1 MGVTRRRGGDATR
14 ARSATLADRPPRF
27 APCPRTAPI
36 LTCRHVSQI
45 PYAAEDYAYLTHD
58 PRHTYW
64 VPYTHARA
72 HAGIAGVQTAALNVP
87 IEVLELLVANMLLDG
102 HPVW

>member
-1 MGVTRRRGGDATR
+1 M
-14 ARSATLADRPPRF
+14 
-27 APCPRTAPI
+27 
-36 LTCRHVSQI
+36 SQI

-87 IEVLELLVANMLLDG
+87 IEGLELLVANMLLDG